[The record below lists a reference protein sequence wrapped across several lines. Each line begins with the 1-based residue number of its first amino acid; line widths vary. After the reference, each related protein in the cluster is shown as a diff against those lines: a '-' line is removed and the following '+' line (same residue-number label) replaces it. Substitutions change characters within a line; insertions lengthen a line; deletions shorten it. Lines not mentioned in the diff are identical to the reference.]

1 MKKLKQILLFIVFL
15 SGINAYSQSIEE
27 YKMIDS
33 DTIFYIDN
41 TYQVIDYSYFKIKSF
56 LKFDENKKIVL
67 HPAVSTNEITNYDT
81 ITSNFK
87 IIEIKTH
94 PLTYKK
100 IGKKIIK
107 FNSYFYLLEEIST
120 NKYFYLILFDYKDEK
135 NPIIELGK
143 TYNLT
148 LKSVFHEDLSDYQCE
163 LSSDFII
170 NNYLVLNLNLT
181 NMVLNTLIKYNFLMD

>member
-15 SGINAYSQSIEE
+15 SCMNTYSQSLEE

-33 DTIFYIDN
+33 DTIFYN
-41 TYQVIDYSYFKIKSF
+41 ENKFRVIDYSYFKIKSF
-56 LKFDENKKIVL
+56 LKFDENKKIIVYSED
-67 HPAVSTNEITNYDT
+67 STFQEISYDT

-87 IIEIKTH
+87 IIEITTH

-107 FNSYFYLLEEIST
+107 FNSYFYLMKEIST
-120 NKYFYLILFDYKDEK
+120 NNYFYLILFDYKGEK
-135 NPIIELGK
+135 NPVLELDK

-170 NNYLVLNLNLT
+170 NNYLVLEMSHSHMNIH
-181 NMVLNTLIKYNFLMD
+181 TLVNCNYSKE